1 MYEMESV
8 EEKKYLRVA
17 IYLRL
22 SDEDK
27 DKANK
32 LDDSESIKKQKNKLL
47 KEIKK
52 KHK

>member
-1 MYEMESV
+1 MYEMESAH
-8 EEKKYLRVA
+8 EKKYLRVA

-32 LDDSESIKKQKNKLL
+32 LDDVPNAMKYYKDKKE
-47 KEIKK
+47 KER
-52 KHK
+52 